1 MVNEEVVYLEEL
13 LGRLQKA
20 VDTLNYSYTICK
32 AIGIKE
38 AYEAEEQDRFE
49 SLTAKFARL
58 SDLIIK
64 QAIKLIDILDL
75 DEPPETVRDSINR
88 AEKKGL
94 IESGIRFVEIRKLR
108 NRIAHEYAESDEDIV
123 EIYMEVLQSTPL
135 LFDSVNRILD
145 YCRKHTARRTS

>member
-1 MVNEEVVYLEEL
+1 MVNEEVVYLKEL

-20 VDTLNYSYTICK
+20 AETLNYSFIKCET
-32 AIGIKE
+32 IGIKE
-38 AYEAEEQDRFE
+38 TYEAEEQDRFE

-75 DEPPETVRDSINR
+75 DEPAETVRDSINR

-94 IESGIRFVEIRKLR
+94 IESGMRFVEIRKLR
-108 NRIAHEYAESDEDIV
+108 NRIAHEYAESDEEIV
-123 EIYMEVLQSTPL
+123 KIYQETLKSTPI
-135 LFDSVNRILD
+135 LFDSVNRIQD
-145 YCRKHTARRTS
+145 YCRKHTGQPR

>member
-1 MVNEEVVYLEEL
+1 MVKEERVYLSEI

-20 VDTLNYSYTICK
+20 SETLNYSYNKCQ
-32 AIGIKE
+32 AIGFKTVFD
-38 AYEAEEQDRFE
+38 ADEQDRFE

-75 DEPPETVRDSINR
+75 DEPPETIRDAINR

-94 IESGIRFVEIRKLR
+94 IESAARFVEIRKLR
-108 NRIAHEYAESDEDIV
+108 NRIAHEYAESDEDIS
-123 EIYMEVLQSTPL
+123 EIYGLTLQNTPL
-135 LFDSVNRILD
+135 LLESVTRITV
-145 YCRKHTARRTS
+145 YCRKYAV

>member
-1 MVNEEVVYLEEL
+1 MLKEESAYLEEL

-20 VDTLNYSYTICK
+20 EATLRYSFVKCE

-38 AYEAEEQDRFE
+38 IYEAEEQDRFE

-64 QAIKLIDILDL
+64 QAIKLIDIIDL
-75 DEPPETVRDSINR
+75 DEPTETVRDSINR

-108 NRIAHEYAESDEDIV
+108 NRIAHEYAESEDDIA
-123 EIYMEVLQSTPL
+123 EIYKEVLLSTPL
-135 LFDSVNRILD
+135 LFDSVNRIVA
-145 YCRKHTARRTS
+145 YCRKFQD

>member
-1 MVNEEVVYLEEL
+1 MVAAEIEYLEEL
-13 LGRLQKA
+13 LGRLQKSVA
-20 VDTLNYSYTICK
+20 TLDYSYVICK
-32 AIGIKE
+32 GIGIKE
-38 AYEAEEQDRFE
+38 KYVAEEQDRFE

-94 IESGIRFVEIRKLR
+94 IESGIRFIEIRKLR
-108 NRIAHEYAESDEDIV
+108 NRIAHEYAESEEDIS
-123 EIYMEVLQSTPL
+123 EIYKEVLQSTPL
-135 LFDSVNRILD
+135 LFDSVSRIIN
-145 YCRKHTARRTS
+145 YCRKHTSQSA

>member
-1 MVNEEVVYLEEL
+1 MVKAEVTYLGEI

-20 VDTLNYSYTICK
+20 VETLTYSYGKCHV
-32 AIGIKE
+32 IGLKDT
-38 AYEAEEQDRFE
+38 YDAEEQDRFE

-64 QAIKLIDILDL
+64 QAIKMIDILDL
-75 DEPPETVRDSINR
+75 DEPPETTRDAINR

-108 NRIAHEYAESDEDIV
+108 NRIAHEYAESEEDIAG
-123 EIYMEVLQSTPL
+123 IYKETLLCTPL
-135 LFDSVNRILD
+135 LFDSVERIVA
-145 YCRKHTARRTS
+145 YCQKYGDRTP

>member
-1 MVNEEVVYLEEL
+1 MVAAEMEYLEEI
-13 LGRLQKA
+13 LGRLKKSVA
-20 VDTLNYSYTICK
+20 TLNYSYEICK
-32 AIGIKE
+32 GIGIKE
-38 AYEAEEQDRFE
+38 KYIAEEQDRFE

-94 IESGIRFVEIRKLR
+94 IESGIRFIEIRKLR
-108 NRIAHEYAESDEDIV
+108 NRIAHEYAESEEDIS
-123 EIYMEVLQSTPL
+123 EIYKEVLLSTPL
-135 LFDSVNRILD
+135 LFDSVSRIIN
-145 YCRKHTARRTS
+145 YCRKHTCQSV

>member
-1 MVNEEVVYLEEL
+1 MVNEELIYLQEL

-20 VDTLNYSYTICK
+20 AGTLNYSYTICE

-123 EIYMEVLQSTPL
+123 EIYMEVLRSTPL
-135 LFDSVNRILD
+135 LFDSVNRILG
-145 YCRKHTARRTS
+145 YCRKYTDRQCC

>member
-1 MVNEEVVYLEEL
+1 MVAAEIEYLEEL

-20 VDTLNYSYTICK
+20 VDTLNYSYIICK
-32 AIGIKE
+32 GIGIKE
-38 AYEAEEQDRFE
+38 MYIAEEQDRFE

-58 SDLIIK
+58 SDLIII
-64 QAIKLIDILDL
+64 QSIKLIDILDL

-108 NRIAHEYAESDEDIV
+108 NRIAHEYAESEEEISDI
-123 EIYMEVLQSTPL
+123 YREVLQSTPL
-135 LFDSVNRILD
+135 LFDSVSRIIN
-145 YCRKHTARRTS
+145 YCRKHTSQSV

>member
-1 MVNEEVVYLEEL
+1 MVAAEIEYLEEL

-20 VDTLNYSYTICK
+20 VDTLNYSYIICK
-32 AIGIKE
+32 GIGIKE
-38 AYEAEEQDRFE
+38 QYVAEEQDRFE

-64 QAIKLIDILDL
+64 QSIKLIDILDL

-108 NRIAHEYAESDEDIV
+108 NRIAHEYAESEEDIS
-123 EIYMEVLQSTPL
+123 EIYKEVLQSTPL
-135 LFDSVNRILD
+135 LFDSVSRIVN
-145 YCRKHTARRTS
+145 YCRKHIRQSV

>member
-1 MVNEEVVYLEEL
+1 MVNEEVVYLKEL
-13 LGRLQKA
+13 LGRLQQA
-20 VDTLNYSYTICK
+20 VKTLNYSYIKCET
-32 AIGIKE
+32 IGIKE

-75 DEPPETVRDSINR
+75 DEPAETVRDSINR

-94 IESGIRFVEIRKLR
+94 IESGMRFVEIRKLH
-108 NRIAHEYAESDEDIV
+108 NRIAHEYAESDEEIV
-123 EIYMEVLQSTPL
+123 KIYQETLKSTPI

-145 YCRKHTARRTS
+145 YCRKHTGQPR

>member
-1 MVNEEVVYLEEL
+1 MVKEELVYLGEI

-20 VDTLNYSYTICK
+20 AETLKYSYDKCQ
-32 AIGIKE
+32 AIGVK
-38 AYEAEEQDRFE
+38 ATYDAEEQDRFE

-75 DEPPETVRDSINR
+75 DEPPETIRDAINR

-94 IESGIRFVEIRKLR
+94 IETAASFVEIRKLR
-108 NRIAHEYAESDEDIV
+108 NRIAHEYAESDEDIS
-123 EIYMEVLQSTPL
+123 EIYWLTLQSTPL
-135 LFDSVNRILD
+135 LLESVARITA
-145 YCRKHTARRTS
+145 YCQKYTG